1 MAIVNHA
8 YNKYNQATPKTQIV
22 KGVPRH
28 KFNFTASF
36 NYGADFATKHLE
48 LDKIASITMP
58 SWTSSAITMNAYNA
72 KKVVQTN
79 YEYSPI
85 TIVAYDTHSPST
97 IQTFLKEYSNYYFAG
112 PMNMSSGEFAIFGPN
127 MGTSSPLGFKLN
139 ANKNFIKT
147 LKIVRRDNQST
158 NLITVFNPIIT
169 SIDADTLDYADS
181 SLVQYRLTLMYEG
194 YNMEDIT
201 AIESS

>member
-36 NYGADFATKHLE
+36 NYGAEFDLKHLE

-79 YEYSPI
+79 YEYYQP
-85 TIVAYDTHSPST
+85 
-97 IQTFLKEYSNYYFAG
+97 FLWWPKIYHFV
-112 PMNMSSGEFAIFGPN
+112 
-127 MGTSSPLGFKLN
+127 LN
-139 ANKNFIKT
+139 IYCK
-147 LKIVRRDNQST
+147 Q
-158 NLITVFNPIIT
+158 
-169 SIDADTLDYADS
+169 IDVVS
-181 SLVQYRLTLMYEG
+181 Q
-194 YNMEDIT
+194 
-201 AIESS
+201 

>member
-112 PMNMSSGEFAIFGPN
+112 PMNMTDGNNTFSA
-127 MGTSSPLGFKLN
+127 PLGFKLN
-139 ANKNFIKT
+139 ANRNFITT

-194 YNMEDIT
+194 YNISDTT

>member
-8 YNKYNQATPKTQIV
+8 YNKYNQATPKTQV
-22 KGVPRH
+22 VEGVPRH

-112 PMNMSSGEFAIFGPN
+112 PMNMTDGNNTFSA
-127 MGTSSPLGFKLN
+127 PLGFKLN
-139 ANKNFIKT
+139 ANRNFIKT
-147 LKIVRRDNQST
+147 LHIVRRDNQST

-194 YNMEDIT
+194 YNISDTT

>member
-1 MAIVNHA
+1 MSIVNHA
-8 YNKYNQATPKTQIV
+8 YNKYNQATPKTQVV

-36 NYGADFATKHLE
+36 NR
-48 LDKIASITMP
+48 
-58 SWTSSAITMNAYNA
+58 YNA
-72 KKVVQTN
+72 KQIVQTN

-85 TIVAYDTHSPST
+85 TLVAYDTHSPST
-97 IQTFLKEYSNYYFAG
+97 IQTFLKEYSNYYFQG
-112 PMNMSSGEFAIFGPN
+112 PMNMTYAESLNLGTMWPAI
-127 MGTSSPLGFKLN
+127 GFKLN
-139 ANKNFIKT
+139 SNRNFIKT
-147 LKIVRRDNQST
+147 LNIVRRDNQST

-194 YNMEDIT
+194 YNISDTT
-201 AIESS
+201 AIDPS

>member
-8 YNKYNQATPKTQIV
+8 YNKYNQATPKTQV
-22 KGVPRH
+22 VEGVPRH

-112 PMNMSSGEFAIFGPN
+112 PMNMTDGNNTFSA
-127 MGTSSPLGFKLN
+127 PLGFKLN
-139 ANKNFIKT
+139 ANRNFITT

-194 YNMEDIT
+194 YNISDTT